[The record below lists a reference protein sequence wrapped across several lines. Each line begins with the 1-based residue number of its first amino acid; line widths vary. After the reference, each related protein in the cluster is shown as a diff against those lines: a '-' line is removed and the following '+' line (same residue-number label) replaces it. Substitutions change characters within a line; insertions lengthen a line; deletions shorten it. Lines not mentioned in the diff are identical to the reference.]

1 MNTPPDINLP
11 PEYPWGLAVISVR
24 DGRVAR
30 ANECMRE
37 IYGCEPGDLMDE
49 RFGFVGYA
57 GFADLAAA
65 LAEEPS
71 WSGRCHPKKSRHGIA
86 STEVMLQF
94 AGSSPEWVWFYTLE
108 HPRVNRQVRFS
119 SRSELKM
126 LRVLLDNTLE
136 YVFFRDLQGHFI
148 LTNKAF
154 HDAVADASQF
164 PDVDNTI
171 EDFISP
177 KSAQWFLELDQAV
190 RSTGEPVVNV
200 ASEIT
205 FKNGIR
211 HWLQLTTVPVRNGE
225 NEIIGF
231 LSVARDISDLK
242 RTESELRAAIEFAN
256 QASKAKDQFLAAMSH
271 EIRTPINGIIG
282 ASELCQETELDEE
295 QKMYLDTVVRCG
307 NTLLTLVNDVLDF
320 SKIEAGQLNLEKL
333 NFNPLNTLEGVV
345 EEFAQMIRAK
355 DVELIVACS
364 DNLPQHLMGD
374 PTRLKQVLYNL
385 VGNSVKFTD
394 HGQIVLRAEVL
405 ELNREAA
412 RIRFEVEDTG
422 IGIAAERREAI
433 FQSFTQEDMSTSR
446 KYGGTGL
453 GLAIC
458 RELVHLM
465 GGEIGVESDRGKGS
479 VFYFEL
485 PFERTQ
491 VVGAES
497 VPYNPELAGLRVLIV
512 DDNATN
518 REIYSQMCAGWGY
531 RSSSAADGV
540 AAIKMMEDAVR
551 SGDRFRLMILD
562 QQMPGLTG
570 LDLASL
576 VKSRADLQQTKII
589 ILSSS
594 LDRAESLRA
603 EHVGVE
609 RTLSKPIKR
618 ATLLEVILETFEIG
632 QRQSEMVEIIGPS
645 TLRRRPLKILLAED
659 NLVNQTVATKRLE
672 KLGHR
677 VIVAGDGN
685 SALQRVKEASF
696 DGIFMD
702 IQMPGMDGYE
712 TTAKIRDH
720 ERSANLK
727 PHWIVAMTAHAMKG
741 DEERCLLAGMDDYI
755 SKPFRTETLI
765 EILRRME
772 GSLERGPQSD
782 DSSGQPHG
790 EGLLEFLGTMGVE
803 DREDRLA
810 AAEVFLDTLP
820 EELLRMEQAVK
831 NEDHN
836 QVGFAAHS
844 LKGVAGLFGDARS
857 VALALE
863 LEQITSDAGADY
875 PRLRVERLADQL
887 SEALHALAAEI
898 EKILEKEA

>member
-1 MNTPPDINLP
+1 MI
-11 PEYPWGLAVISVR
+11 GIS
-24 DGRVAR
+24 DGRVLQ
-30 ANECMRE
+30 ANDCMRE
-37 IYGCEPGDLMDE
+37 IYGCLPGE
-49 RFGFVGYA
+49 RMEDCFSFVGHSS
-57 GFADLAAA
+57 FADLIVA
-65 LAEEPS
+65 LQGESP
-71 WSGRCHPKKSRHGIA
+71 WTGRSHPKKSRHGIA
-86 STEVMLQF
+86 STEVMLQI
-94 AGSSPEWVWFYTLE
+94 APGGDWIWLYTLE

-136 YVFFRDLQGHFI
+136 YVFFRDVQGHFI
-148 LTNKAF
+148 LTNRVF
-154 HDAVADASQF
+154 HDAVADATRF

-171 EDFISP
+171 ADFMSE
-177 KSAQWFLELDQAV
+177 KSAKWFGDLDDAV
-190 RSTGEPVVNV
+190 RRTGEPVVNV
-200 ASEIT
+200 DSEIT
-205 FKNGIR
+205 FKNGIK

-225 NEIIGF
+225 GEIIGF

-282 ASELCQETELDEE
+282 ASELCQETDLDSE
-295 QKMYLDTVVRCG
+295 QKSYIDTVVQCG

-333 NFNPLNTLEGVV
+333 NFNPLNTLESVA

-364 DNLPQHLMGD
+364 DNLPDHLMGD

-385 VGNSVKFTD
+385 VGNSIKFTD
-394 HGQIVLRAEVL
+394 YGQIVLRAEVL
-405 ELNREAA
+405 ELSPDAA

-422 IGIAAERREAI
+422 IGIAADRREAI
-433 FQSFTQEDMSTSR
+433 FESFTQADMSTSR

-465 GGEIGVESDRGKGS
+465 GGEIGVDSTEGQGS
-479 VFYFEL
+479 TFFFEL
-485 PFERTQ
+485 PFERTR

-497 VPYNPELAGLRVLIV
+497 VPFNPELAGLRVLIV
-512 DDNATN
+512 DDNPTN

-531 RSSSAADGV
+531 RSSSVADGV
-540 AAIKMMEDAVR
+540 AAMKMMEDAVR
-551 SGDRFRLMILD
+551 ANDRFRLLLLD
-562 QQMPGLTG
+562 QQMPGLIG

-576 VKSRADLQQTKII
+576 VKSRTDLRQTKII

-594 LDRAESLRA
+594 LDRSESLRA
-603 EHVGVE
+603 AHIGVE

-632 QRQSEMVEIIGPS
+632 EPRSDHGPEIKPS
-645 TLRRRPLKILLAED
+645 TPKRKSLRLLLAED
-659 NLVNQTVATKRLE
+659 NPVNQIVATKRLE

-685 SALQRVKEASF
+685 TVLERVQEARF

-712 TTAKIRDH
+712 TTSKIRAYEKAKKLD
-720 ERSANLK
+720 

-741 DEERCLLAGMDDYI
+741 DEERCLQAGMDDYI
-755 SKPFRTETLI
+755 SKPFRTETLVAV
-765 EILRRME
+765 LDRME
-772 GSLERGPQSD
+772 AAYRPADLAHTGSRSET
-782 DSSGQPHG
+782 PHSFR
-790 EGLLEFLGTMGVE
+790 EFLETMGAE

-810 AAEVFLDTLP
+810 AAEVFLETLP
-820 EELLRMEQAVK
+820 EELLRLEQAVK
-831 NEDHN
+831 SGEAEPI
-836 QVGFAAHS
+836 QFAAHS

-863 LEQITSDAGADY
+863 LEQVAGDAGGAL
-875 PRLRVERLADQL
+875 PRARLESLGDRL
-887 SEALHALAAEI
+887 SASLHALAAEI
-898 EKILEKEA
+898 ETVLEAGAD